1 MSSNIKF
8 NLDKL
13 RERFDD
19 ELEQSIAKVKA
30 NQNYQKLEQRYNG
43 LTDRDR
49 SFVNIAAFLLVVFLA
64 YRILVGP
71 ALGYLGNA
79 SGAFQKQLENY
90 E

>member
-43 LTDRDR
+43 
-49 SFVNIAAFLLVVFLA
+49 
-64 YRILVGP
+64 
-71 ALGYLGNA
+71 
-79 SGAFQKQLENY
+79 
-90 E
+90 

>member
-49 SFVNIAAFLLVVFLA
+49 SFVNIAAFLLVVFL
-64 YRILVGP
+64 Y
-71 ALGYLGNA
+71 
-79 SGAFQKQLENY
+79 K
-90 E
+90 